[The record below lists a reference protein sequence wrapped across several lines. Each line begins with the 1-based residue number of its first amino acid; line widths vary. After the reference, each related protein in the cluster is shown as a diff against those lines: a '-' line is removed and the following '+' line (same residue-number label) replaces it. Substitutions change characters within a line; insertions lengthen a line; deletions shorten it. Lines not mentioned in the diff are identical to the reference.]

1 MENMIK
7 KNDIWRLPKEL
18 NIKGLKTNLQIS
30 ITKNGEYLI
39 EYINELGI
47 TMLSSKNIL
56 FDQAFWRMKKHVDK
70 CILD

>member
-1 MENMIK
+1 MVK

>member
-1 MENMIK
+1 MENMVK